1 MDKTFRIIRWSDH
14 AYFFCCSDH
23 VSFFCSNL
31 NASQIHDVS
40 LSQIWYLSILN
51 LDVFICRYLLKKILH
66 RFPRWGWSDWC
77 CWSILQRML
86 LSDWNHSVYDSF
98 MCFECWLLWIE
109 YQNEHSA
116 GWWIVI
122 ILREWLVR
130 VPRQPFV
137 HSIWSASP
145 SFPHL
150 WQHHRLLH
158 SRVFHPF
165 WKWKTVSV
173 PVFAC
178 SVY

>member
-1 MDKTFRIIRWSDH
+1 MDRTFRIIRWSDH
-14 AYFFCCSDH
+14 AYFFCCFDNG
-23 VSFFCSNL
+23 SFCCSNL
-31 NASQIHDVS
+31 NASQIHDVC
-40 LSQIWYLSILN
+40 LSQNWYQRILN

-130 VPRQPFV
+130 VPFEPL
-137 HSIWSASP
+137 SA
-145 SFPHL
+145 FYMMG
-150 WQHHRLLH
+150 
-158 SRVFHPF
+158 
-165 WKWKTVSV
+165 KTVLSRNFDKASV
-173 PVFAC
+173 ISDLFLPRKRNWTADGFAKNL
-178 SVY
+178 STP